1 MHRNNPV
8 GPRYC
13 DNIDFSL
20 DLHLDEDQLRIEIEV
35 TSLYNVFFQHHNDVV
50 AIT

>member
-1 MHRNNPV
+1 MRRNNPV

-13 DNIDFSL
+13 DDIDFLL
-20 DLHLDEDQLRIEIEV
+20 DLHRHVDRLRIELEV
-35 TSLYNVFFQHHNDVV
+35 TLLYNVFFQHHNDVV